1 MSEIISITKDIACT
15 LKSNAIAVE
24 KTLDLLNNS
33 VQNLKKENE
42 KNICYN
48 NYTDVNNYNDII
60 NENIDTYVNDIK
72 HNINNIDKN
81 IKRDEFYNNTIK
93 TVNELFEIVIKT
105 LQEDYVKRSLKK
117 LINVLENIMTLQKN
131 NEENILDTDSD
142 TSTKINN
149 FDDIE
154 MQKNWFIK

>member
-1 MSEIISITKDIACT
+1 MIEIISITKDLACT
-15 LKSNAIAVE
+15 LKSNAIAIE
-24 KTLDLLNNS
+24 KTLDLLNNLI
-33 VQNLKKENE
+33 QNLKKENE

-48 NYTDVNNYNDII
+48 NYTDVNNYKYD
-60 NENIDTYVNDIK
+60 
-72 HNINNIDKN
+72 IDKN
-81 IKRDEFYNNTIK
+81 IKRDDFYNNTIK

-105 LQEDYVKRSLKK
+105 LQEDFVKQLKK

-131 NEENILDTDSD
+131 NEENILDSYSD

-154 MQKNWFIK
+154 MQKTGLLNDIEVD